1 LFGTTAFGNIDSA
14 DMARLDPAPPT
25 TQNLITRGCRWLVR
39 RLMGREPRPYG
50 ILAHAPRA
58 VPAITVLNALFET
71 GHWAIDT
78 PLRKLVHLRV
88 AQIVG
93 CVF

>member
-1 LFGTTAFGNIDSA
+1 
-14 DMARLDPAPPT
+14 MARLEPARRRS
-25 TQNLITRGCRWLVR
+25 LATRVCIAIMR

-50 ILAHAPRA
+50 IWAHAPRA
-58 VPAITVLNALFET
+58 VPAAFALNALFET
-71 GHWAIDT
+71 GEWAIEA

>member
-1 LFGTTAFGNIDSA
+1 
-14 DMARLDPAPPT
+14 MARLAPAAPAA
-25 TQNLITRGCRWLVR
+25 QNLATRACRWLMR
-39 RLMGREPRPYG
+39 RMFGREPRPYG
-50 ILAHAPRA
+50 IWAHAPRA
-58 VPAITVLNALFET
+58 VPAATLMNGIFET

>member
-1 LFGTTAFGNIDSA
+1 
-14 DMARLDPAPPT
+14 MARLEPARQRSLAT
-25 TQNLITRGCRWLVR
+25 RLCIALIR
-39 RLMGREPRPYG
+39 RLFGREPRPYG
-50 ILAHAPRA
+50 IWAHAPRA
-58 VPAITVLNALFET
+58 VPAAFALNALLET
-71 GHWAIDT
+71 GEWAIEA

>member
-1 LFGTTAFGNIDSA
+1 
-14 DMARLDPAPPT
+14 MARLPPAPT
-25 TQNLITRGCRWLVR
+25 AGRNLATRVSLWLVR
-39 RLMGREPRPYG
+39 RLFGREPRPYA
-50 ILAHAPRA
+50 IWAHAPRG
-58 VPAITVLNALFET
+58 VPAASVMNAIFET
-71 GHWAIDT
+71 GRWEIEL

>member
-1 LFGTTAFGNIDSA
+1 
-14 DMARLDPAPPT
+14 MARLDPAP
-25 TQNLITRGCRWLVR
+25 QRSLATRACIWLVR
-39 RLMGREPRPYG
+39 RVFGREPRPYG
-50 ILAHAPRA
+50 IWAHAPRA
-58 VPAITVLNALFET
+58 VPAATILNALFET
-71 GHWAIDT
+71 GDWALEA